1 MKRNLAFV
9 FSLQFY
15 TFYGILCLTP
25 VRERSLP
32 KGAEIARTYLIKKW
46 SQSGHVRIYLKIW
59 KIYLDT
65 CCLSR
70 LFDSQT
76 QPRIRRETAAIR
88 QIIAYIDEGQLHWI
102 ASSVLRD
109 EVNRNSDV
117 IERLAIHAR
126 LNRASQ
132 IVEVGSIE
140 IRRGMQLESLGFR
153 QRDALH
159 IACAEQ
165 AEADLFFTTDDQM
178 LKIAKR
184 SHVQLRV
191 RIENPYTW
199 LQEVTTNES
208 I

>member
-1 MKRNLAFV
+1 M
-9 FSLQFY
+9 
-15 TFYGILCLTP
+15 
-25 VRERSLP
+25 
-32 KGAEIARTYLIKKW
+32 
-46 SQSGHVRIYLKIW
+46 RIYLKIW

-76 QPRIRRETAAIR
+76 QPRIRRETEAIR
-88 QIIAYIDEGQLHWI
+88 QINVHIDEGQLHWI
-102 ASSVLRD
+102 ASSVLRN
-109 EVNRNSDV
+109 EVNRNSGV
-117 IERLAIHAR
+117 IERLAIQAR
-126 LNRASQ
+126 LNHASQ
-132 IVEVGSIE
+132 IVEVGPIE

-159 IACAEQ
+159 IACAERAQ
-165 AEADLFFTTDDQM
+165 ADLFFTTDDQM

-199 LQEVTTNES
+199 LQEITTNES
-208 I
+208 IQDDRS